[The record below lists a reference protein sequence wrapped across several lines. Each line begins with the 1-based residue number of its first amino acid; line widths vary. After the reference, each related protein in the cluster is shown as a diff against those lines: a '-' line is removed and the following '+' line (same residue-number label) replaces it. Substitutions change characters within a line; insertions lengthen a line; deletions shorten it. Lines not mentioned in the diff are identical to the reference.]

1 MTTAEND
8 LGIEAMTLQAD
19 ERDYTAI
26 ARDWREEAKQNIRE
40 PGDFVSELNALVRGE
55 NNGTPFPLDPRLSF
69 REGEVTLWVGQNGS
83 GKSMMTGQMAS
94 AFAMRGERTLICSFE
109 MSPARTLFR
118 MMRQAMGRYPKHEAA
133 TTVFLGH
140 WLNWLHQSR
149 KDKKPLIYLSNCRAG
164 ITPDAACG
172 MGAYAAETLGCKH
185 IIIDNLMK
193 VVSGE
198 DNYNAQKDFVSDL
211 TQLAQ
216 DFKCHVHLVHH
227 VRKSGSESDAIDKF
241 SVRGTSAITDLADNV
256 LLLQR
261 NFDKIKRIEKGILT
275 AEDEAGEPDSFLRI
289 AKQRN
294 GDVQNALIKL
304 WYHPDA
310 ACFCT
315 DGSGVLPVLC
325 PDWVAGCDQ
334 MDRMDDCPF

>member
-1 MTTAEND
+1 MTEESD
-8 LGIEAMTLQAD
+8 FGIEAMTLQGTS
-19 ERDYTAI
+19 RDFEAV
-26 ARDWREEAKQNIRE
+26 AKDWREDAKRNICE
-40 PGDFVSELNALVRGE
+40 PGAFIHELTELIEGKND
-55 NNGTPFPLDPRLSF
+55 GTPFPLDPRLRF

-94 AFAMRGERTLICSFE
+94 SFAMRGERTLICSFE

-118 MMRQAMGRYPKHEAA
+118 MLRQAMGRYPTSKVE
-133 TTVFLGH
+133 TTMFTGR
-140 WLNWLHQSR
+140 WMNWLHQTR

-164 ITPDAACG
+164 ITPLAACG
-172 MGAYAAETLGCKH
+172 MGAYAAETYGCKH

-198 DNYNAQKDFVSDL
+198 DNYNEQKNFVADL

-227 VRKSGSESDAIDKF
+227 VRKGNSESDSIDKF

-261 NFDKIKRIEKGILT
+261 NFDKIKRIEKGILN

-294 GDVQNALIKL
+294 GDTQNALVKL

-315 DGSGVLPVLC
+315 DSSGALPVLC
-325 PDWVAGCDQ
+325 PDWVAGSSQ
-334 MDRMDDCPF
+334 SDRIDDCPF